1 MVLMPVFTNEIS
13 TSDDNMNFLT
23 SIDNKCDRVAII
35 FYIVF
40 YYCHIK

>member
-1 MVLMPVFTNEIS
+1 MVLMPVFTNEIN

-23 SIDNKCDRVAII
+23 SIDYKCDTLAI

>member
-1 MVLMPVFTNEIS
+1 MVLMPVFTNEIKKV
-13 TSDDNMNFLT
+13 DDNMNFLT
-23 SIDNKCDRVAII
+23 SIDYKCDRVAII